1 MSILEQGATMPP
13 QGFAGDLNP
22 LLEQCLSCLIGG
34 LRRPQHIRKARLIFH
49 KLMNGIKS
57 DANCLS
63 VVWMGLKRMLF
74 GR

>member
-1 MSILEQGATMPP
+1 MPILEQGATMPP

-22 LLEQCLSCLIGG
+22 LLEQCLSCFIGG
-34 LRRPQHIRKARLIFH
+34 LRRPQHIRKTRLIFD

-57 DANCLS
+57 FANGLS
-63 VVWMGLKRMLF
+63 VIRMGLERVLF